1 MRVEVPSSLCS
12 ETLQKLS
19 VVHRTVRIALAP
31 YIPGIFMKPSI
42 HRPLPPAVLKLR
54 PQKQAVTPLLPHE
67 RDEFVGEVSS
77 APDPR
82 LVQAK
87 KDIDAGL
94 VDTDMR
100 ATPGLDAARREAL
113 VPGAGG
119 KPVQIF
125 KKSQS

>member
-1 MRVEVPSSLCS
+1 
-12 ETLQKLS
+12 
-19 VVHRTVRIALAP
+19 
-31 YIPGIFMKPSI
+31 MKPSI
-42 HRPLPPAVLKLR
+42 HHPLPPAALKLR
-54 PQKQAVTPLLPHE
+54 SQKQAVSPLLPHE

-77 APDPR
+77 VPDPR

-100 ATPGLDAARREAL
+100 ATPGLDAARREVL

-119 KPVQIF
+119 KPVQTF

>member
-1 MRVEVPSSLCS
+1 M
-12 ETLQKLS
+12 QKLS
-19 VVHRTVRIALAP
+19 VVYRTVRIALAP
-31 YIPGIFMKPSI
+31 YSLGTFMKPSI
-42 HRPLPPAVLKLR
+42 HRPVPPSVLKL
-54 PQKQAVTPLLPHE
+54 PPLKQAVAALLPHE
-67 RDEFVGEVSS
+67 RDEFVGEVTS

-87 KDIDAGL
+87 KDIDAGM

-100 ATPGLDAARREAL
+100 ATPGLDAARREVL